1 MRVVVTHPGRVEEDG
16 TEVPE
21 SKAAYRV
28 GRITDHTDL
37 LTGET
42 TPADKVAE
50 LLVEQAKEEFPG
62 QEVAIEHLHV
72 AERHPETNEVVAHEW
87 KDHPPEEPAAPG
99 EAHEQVLATDQ
110 GQEVS
115 S

>member
-1 MRVVVTHPGRVEEDG
+1 MRVVVHHPARVEEDG

-21 SKAAYRV
+21 STAAFRV

-50 LLVEQAKEEFPG
+50 LLAEQARAEFPDC
-62 QEVAIEHLHV
+62 EVSIEHLHV
-72 AERHPETNEVVAHEW
+72 AERDPETNEAVLHEW
-87 KDHPPEEPAAPG
+87 RDHPPEDAVPPGGDHTQELAA
-99 EAHEQVLATDQ
+99 DQ

>member
-1 MRVVVTHPGRVEEDG
+1 MRVVVHHPARVEEDG

-21 SKAAYRV
+21 SKAAFRV

-50 LLVEQAKEEFPG
+50 LLAEQARAEFPDC
-62 QEVAIEHLHV
+62 EVSIEHLHTV
-72 AERHPETNEVVAHEW
+72 ERDPQTNEPVAHEW
-87 KDHPPEEPAAPG
+87 KGHPPEEPVAPG